1 MKSSDRVCQ
10 EVRGKCVCVCVC
22 TWGFALQRQIRDFL
36 KTLLTF
42 CFLTHTEAIL
52 STDLVNGA
60 ELKCFEAE
68 ELIQHEET
76 HTHTLHYILDDH

>member
-1 MKSSDRVCQ
+1 MCVRVW
-10 EVRGKCVCVCVC
+10 
-22 TWGFALQRQIRDFL
+22 TWGLTLWKQIRDFL
-36 KTLLTF
+36 KTLLIF
-42 CFLTHTEAIL
+42 CFLTLTVAIL

-76 HTHTLHYILDDH
+76 HIHTLHYILDDHWESIFA